1 MTDCTEITKRL
12 FFQAKMLTIGMA
24 AAVFIYGTLAYYLVQ
39 AGRGV
44 PAALDLRAYP
54 WIQYALLVFSVVGI
68 LAMHRLRERI
78 LRQEVTPQ
86 AGDTR
91 YPQKLFVAA
100 VLMMAAAE
108 MPVFFGLVLVFV
120 GRSFCV
126 FLPFAFLSLAAFYF
140 AFPRKQ
146 QWEDWLGTAF

>member
-54 WIQYALLVFSVVGI
+54 WI
-68 LAMHRLRERI
+68 MD
-78 LRQEVTPQ
+78 
-86 AGDTR
+86 AG
-91 YPQKLFVAA
+91 
-100 VLMMAAAE
+100 
-108 MPVFFGLVLVFV
+108 
-120 GRSFCV
+120 
-126 FLPFAFLSLAAFYF
+126 
-140 AFPRKQ
+140 
-146 QWEDWLGTAF
+146 